1 MKLLW
6 QKLVVPNIIVTFI
19 FPLPPFTITIF
30 YAVLENIIF
39 VIIVAQVWLLYLG
52 GRRCEPGECSNI
64 TEWTVVRSHTP
75 VPYGNCLMTIQNIF
89 TYFQLVNNDDLT
101 FINKNM
107 DNQLV
112 FTETENFY
120 LDSPFKLK
128 REKSK
133 TTCVKQNILAWNF
146 HQIHKSYIV

>member
-6 QKLVVPNIIVTFI
+6 QNLVVSNIIVTFI
-19 FPLPPFTITIF
+19 FPLPPFTVTIS
-30 YAVLENIIF
+30 YAVWDNTIF
-39 VIIVAQVWLLYLG
+39 VIVSQVWCLYPG

-64 TEWTVVRSHTP
+64 TEWPVVRSHTP

-128 REKSK
+128 RGKK
-133 TTCVKQNILAWNF
+133 
-146 HQIHKSYIV
+146 